1 MAATTTLETDSPT
14 NTTNNNNT
22 SSGATL
28 KKSFCIEALLARGE
42 EHDDVPISRS
52 VSPRTL
58 SPQSPGTSV
67 HSVSPPISP
76 GSEDVTLP
84 VDSYSGVLGSSP
96 HLIPR
101 PGLLANST
109 TPSSAVAAA
118 LFAANHH
125 QNHLNHHAV
134 YGYPNHHH
142 HHLLTGGSAFHPL
155 EAAAG
160 GVKGASGTPAGGPG
174 PVGNQQHLQHM
185 QLEWLARTGMF
196 YPRLPDLTGQWL
208 TKLSIQAA

>member
-1 MAATTTLETDSPT
+1 MAATTTLETNSPA
-14 NTTNNNNT
+14 NSANNNNT
-22 SSGATL
+22 NSGATL
-28 KKSFCIEALLARGE
+28 KKSFCIEALLARSE
-42 EHDDVPISRS
+42 EPEDGPVSPSI
-52 VSPRTL
+52 SPRTP

-76 GSEDVTLP
+76 GSEDVALP
-84 VDSYSGVLGSSP
+84 VDTYSGVLGSSP

-155 EAAAG
+155 EAATG
-160 GVKGASGTPAGGPG
+160 GVKGGGGAPGGGAGPAGS
-174 PVGNQQHLQHM
+174 QQHLQHM

-196 YPRLPDLTGQWL
+196 YPRLPDLAGQ
-208 TKLSIQAA
+208 

>member
-1 MAATTTLETDSPT
+1 MAATTTIETDSPA
-14 NTTNNNNT
+14 NSTNNNNT

-42 EHDDVPISRS
+42 EHDEVPVSRS
-52 VSPRTL
+52 VSPRTP

-84 VDSYSGVLGSSP
+84 VDSYSGVLSSSP

-118 LFAANHH
+118 LFAANHQ

-134 YGYPNHHH
+134 YGYPNHH

-160 GVKGASGTPAGGPG
+160 GVKGGSVTPGGGPG
-174 PVGNQQHLQHM
+174 PAANQQHLQHM

-196 YPRLPDLTGQWL
+196 YPRLPDLTGQ
-208 TKLSIQAA
+208 

>member
-1 MAATTTLETDSPT
+1 MAATTALERASPA
-14 NTTNNNNT
+14 NSANNNNT
-22 SSGATL
+22 SSGVTL

-42 EHDDVPISRS
+42 EHEDAPISRS
-52 VSPRTL
+52 VSPRTP

-76 GSEDVTLP
+76 GSEDVALS
-84 VDSYSGVLGSSP
+84 VDTYSGVLGSSP

-101 PGLLANST
+101 PGLLSNST
-109 TPSSAVAAA
+109 TQSSAVAAA
-118 LFAANHH
+118 FFAANH

-142 HHLLTGGSAFHPL
+142 HQLLTGGSAFHPL

-160 GVKGASGTPAGGPG
+160 GAKGGGGGGPG
-174 PVGNQQHLQHM
+174 PAGNQQHLQHM

-196 YPRLPDLTGQWL
+196 YPRLPDLTG
-208 TKLSIQAA
+208 

>member
-1 MAATTTLETDSPT
+1 MAATTTLEASSA
-14 NTTNNNNT
+14 NNNNT
-22 SSGATL
+22 NSGATL
-28 KKSFCIEALLARGE
+28 KKSFCIEALLARSEDPEDGP
-42 EHDDVPISRS
+42 VSRS
-52 VSPRTL
+52 ASPRTP

-76 GSEDVTLP
+76 GSEDVSLP
-84 VDSYSGVLGSSP
+84 VDSYSGVPGSSP

-101 PGLLANST
+101 PGLLANPT

-118 LFAANHH
+118 LFAVNHH

-134 YGYPNHHH
+134 YGFPNHHH

-155 EAAAG
+155 DGATG
-160 GVKGASGTPAGGPG
+160 GVKGGGGAPGGGAGPT
-174 PVGNQQHLQHM
+174 GNQQHLQHM

-196 YPRLPDLTGQWL
+196 YPRLPDLTGQ
-208 TKLSIQAA
+208 